1 MALTEPSS
9 SKAQRTFGLVS
20 GALNRMESAC
30 WNHHQSRMTMV
41 ARIIVAAVQRQ
52 CWSTARRRCYAWW
65 QTFALLSTKG
75 ARRCLMVVKEDDR
88 LVWCELSTNLLPRA
102 SQLSCCE

>member
-30 WNHHQSRMTMV
+30 WNHHQSENSAFWTLTAAAYAPWAEAFATM
-41 ARIIVAAVQRQ
+41 A
-52 CWSTARRRCYAWW
+52 
-65 QTFALLSTKG
+65 TFLQLFLDDGDATDVWIDACTEVNCG
-75 ARRCLMVVKEDDR
+75 AGC
-88 LVWCELSTNLLPRA
+88 
-102 SQLSCCE
+102 